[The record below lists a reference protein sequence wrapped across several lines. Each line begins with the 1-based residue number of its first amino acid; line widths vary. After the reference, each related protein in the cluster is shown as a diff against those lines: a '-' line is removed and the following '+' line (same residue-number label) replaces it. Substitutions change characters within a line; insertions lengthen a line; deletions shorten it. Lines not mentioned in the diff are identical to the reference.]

1 MLSGYEVPIL
11 TLLIRGAFLASG
23 VSQYVSL
30 RAEKAN

>member
-11 TLLIRGAFLASG
+11 TLLIQGAFLGWG

>member
-11 TLLIRGAFLASG
+11 TLLIQGAFLVWG

>member
-11 TLLIRGAFLASG
+11 TLLIQGAFLAWG
-23 VSQYVSL
+23 VAQYVSL